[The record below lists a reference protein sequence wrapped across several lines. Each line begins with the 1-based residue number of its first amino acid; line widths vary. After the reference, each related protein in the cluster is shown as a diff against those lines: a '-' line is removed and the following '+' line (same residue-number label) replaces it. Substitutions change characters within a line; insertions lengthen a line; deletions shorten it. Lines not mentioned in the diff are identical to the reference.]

1 MSRSGRASG
10 PSLPFSAGVWV
21 LLVDQALMN
30 AGFFMLFPLLG
41 VHLTRTLGFDV
52 ATVGLVF
59 ALRQIVQQGAA
70 PLGGALSD
78 RVGYKPVLVAGFAVR
93 TVGFLLFATSSSLPA
108 ILAGAMVTALGG
120 ALFDPPSRAALAWLT
135 PERQRQDV
143 YAAAGTAGWIGQVVG
158 PLLGA
163 WLLPFDFVWVT
174 LASATAFLLASVQA
188 ALFLPGG
195 MRGEPSSVTFLGS
208 IGLPL
213 RDRDFMAFV
222 VLLMGYW
229 FVAVQGV
236 ITVPLLAD
244 RLAGAGAIGVIFAIQ
259 AGVAVLLQV
268 PLSRWAARHLRPLQQ
283 LFLAMLLIG
292 LGFGGYAVSAGFAAL
307 AAATVVVA
315 LGHLLVMPVQATVTA
330 RLAGGQAGAYFGVGN
345 LALGVGGALGNGL
358 GGVLVDLGDR
368 SGVAWLPWTAMAL
381 VAVVSGLGCLLLG
394 RREQLQA
401 RLAGHGWS
409 SPTSSTR

>member
-1 MSRSGRASG
+1 MSRFGQR
-10 PSLPFSAGVWV
+10 PPFSTGVWV
-21 LLVDQALMN
+21 LLVGQGLMN

-41 VHLTRTLGFDV
+41 VHLTRSLGFDV
-52 ATVGLVF
+52 ATVGLVL
-59 ALRQIVQQGAA
+59 ALRQVVQQGSA

-93 TVGFLLFATSSSLPA
+93 SVGFLLFASAGSLPA
-108 ILAGAMVTALGG
+108 VLAGALVTALGG

-163 WLLPFDFVWVT
+163 WLLPIDFVWVT
-174 LASATAFLLASVQA
+174 LASAAAFLLAAVQA
-188 ALFLPGG
+188 AVFLPGG
-195 MRGEPSSVTFLGS
+195 MRGDTSSSVTFWSS

-244 RLAGAGAIGVIFAIQ
+244 RLAGTGAIGVIFAIQ

-268 PLSRWAARHLRPLQQ
+268 PISGWAARHLRPLQQ
-283 LFLAMLLIG
+283 LFVALLLIG
-292 LGFGGYAVSAGFAAL
+292 LGFGGYALSTGFAHL

-315 LGHLLVMPVQATVTA
+315 LGHLLVMPVQSSVTA

-345 LALGVGGALGNGL
+345 LALGFGGALGNGL
-358 GGVLVDLGDR
+358 GGVMVDLGDR
-368 SGVAWLPWTAMAL
+368 SGVSWLPWTAMAL
-381 VAVVSGLGCLLLG
+381 VAVASGVGCLLLG
-394 RREQLQA
+394 RRQRLQA
-401 RLAGHGWS
+401 RLAGGRS
-409 SPTSSTR
+409 GSTPSTG